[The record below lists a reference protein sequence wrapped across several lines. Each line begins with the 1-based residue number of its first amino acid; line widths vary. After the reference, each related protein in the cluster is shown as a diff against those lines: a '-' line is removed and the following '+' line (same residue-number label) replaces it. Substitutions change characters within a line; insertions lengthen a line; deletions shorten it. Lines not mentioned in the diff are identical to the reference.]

1 MTVQVREFTT
11 EGHRL
16 LWELEY
22 SPAEVA
28 KLAGIARQR
37 VSEWRS
43 GRKRPD
49 LEARQA
55 LERAVGIPARTWE
68 APPMRREP
76 AAAPPAPAVQPP
88 PAAAQEAKEAASP
101 GPIDLAAVDLPSLGL
116 AGLEALA
123 KRLRALEPSLP
134 PRERVSALQAEARV
148 VAVHEQLRQRS
159 ADARTE
165 YLRSPD
171 FLAEVRALLAVVPSS
186 ADELRTHLARL
197 GVSLPPAPATSGAA
211 VEEPPATAED
221 VDDLIRE
228 LQTAAGFRAAKEPGL
243 ALAHVLGLGL
253 DEHADAI
260 AAIIVDDAN
269 RSARLLSLLDGADE
283 RIIRTALERQMAVR
297 DVAALPPE
305 ARRVV
310 AELLF
315 ALGHQD
321 LARKIGGA

>member
-28 KLAGIARQR
+28 KLAGLARQR

-49 LEARQA
+49 IEARQA

-76 AAAPPAPAVQPP
+76 AAAAPAPPVV
-88 PAAAQEAKEAASP
+88 QEAPGAPSP

-116 AGLEALA
+116 GGLEALA
-123 KRLRALEPSLP
+123 KRLRALEPTLP
-134 PRERVSALQAEARV
+134 SRERVSALQAEARV

-165 YLRSPD
+165 YLRSPE
-171 FLAEVRALLAVVPSS
+171 FLAEVRALLVVVPSS
-186 ADELRTHLARL
+186 ADELRAHLGRL
-197 GVSLPPAPATSGAA
+197 GVMLQPAPATSGAA
-211 VEEPPATAED
+211 LEEPPATPED

-260 AAIIVDDAN
+260 AAIVVDDAD
-269 RSARLLSLLDGADE
+269 RSGRLLSLLDGADE
-283 RIIRTALERQMAVR
+283 RIIRAALERQMAVR
-297 DVAALPPE
+297 DVAALSPE

-310 AELLF
+310 AELLI